1 MKRIYCQI
9 DKCLACRSCELACA
23 IVHST
28 SKDLVKAISE
38 TPLPM
43 RFIQV
48 EAVDRNKSLNH
59 QPIGGSIAMQCR
71 QCEEPDCVKACISG
85 GMYIDEKSG
94 NIVINPDKCVACWSC
109 VMVCQFG
116 VIVRHEGLHKALKCD
131 QCPDLETPA
140 CVKACPT
147 KALQYTEQFEIEKA
161 SI

>member
-23 IVHST
+23 TVHST
-28 SKDLVKAISE
+28 SKVLATAINE
-38 TPLPM
+38 TPSPT

-48 EAVDRNKSLNH
+48 EVVDRKGSLK
-59 QPIGGSIAMQCR
+59 QLRSIAMQCR
-71 QCEEPDCVKACISG
+71 QCEEPNCVKACISG
-85 GMYIDEKSG
+85 GMYRDEKSG

-109 VMVCQFG
+109 VMVCPFG

-147 KALQYTEQFEIEKA
+147 KALQYTEQVEIEKA
-161 SI
+161 GIKI